1 MVILGREKEEMF
13 RKGNTDTLLHPCSS
27 VSVSAYNVG
36 ATDLSLMLGS
46 ARKGESSVCFIIP
59 LVLVAV
65 RASYTIN
72 AYRYLW
78 CGALL

>member
-1 MVILGREKEEMF
+1 MVSLETEKAEEIC
-13 RKGNTDTLLHPCSS
+13 RKGNTDTLPQPCSS
-27 VSVSAYNVG
+27 VPVSAYNVG
-36 ATDLSLMLGS
+36 ATDHSLMLGS

-72 AYRYLW
+72 TYRYL
-78 CGALL
+78 